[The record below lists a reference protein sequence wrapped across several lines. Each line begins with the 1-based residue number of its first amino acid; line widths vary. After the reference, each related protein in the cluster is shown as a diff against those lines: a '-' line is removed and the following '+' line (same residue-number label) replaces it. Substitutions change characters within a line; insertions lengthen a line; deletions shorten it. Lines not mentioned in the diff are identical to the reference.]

1 MIICKKCGT
10 ENYEENKFCRSCGSA
25 LENEESVMSNINGTK
40 QTENNEGKNL
50 KTISYTYDSKREKTG
65 VDKLLFIY
73 KLAML
78 GLMVGCMIL
87 CFIPYGK
94 VMFYKVV
101 IKGTFPYIYA
111 DLQLNT
117 TFVAKILYSGSTRG
131 TIGIIFFILCCLI
144 LVFSVVSLLVKNIN
158 KKIPLFV
165 TGGSSL
171 LLFVFGLLT
180 FIFNIEYI
188 TSHISS
194 LTLAEKLINSGNI
207 SSLYDRYNNF
217 IPVDVPYNLFVLY
230 LVLIFSLIALAGSVV
245 VIILYF
251 TKFNCSKNNMVNAT
265 VLNNNI
271 AYSNES
277 IKGRIEL
284 SEEPKESVMP
294 NNNVIEQTE
303 NNEEKN

>member
-78 GLMVGCMIL
+78 GLMVVCMIL

-144 LVFSVVSLLVKNIN
+144 LVFLVVSLLVKKIN
-158 KKIPLFV
+158 KKLALCI
-165 TGGSSL
+165 TSGSSV
-171 LLFVFGLLT
+171 LLFIFGLVA
-180 FIFNIEYI
+180 FILNIKYI

-194 LTLAEKLINSGNI
+194 FTEADKLVNSDYAQALFEK
-207 SSLYDRYNNF
+207 YNNL
-217 IPVDVPYNLFVLY
+217 IPIDVPTNLFVLY
-230 LVLIFSLIALAGSVV
+230 LVLIFIIIAFVGSITVFV
-245 VIILYF
+245 LNFAKLKRLKGKV
-251 TKFNCSKNNMVNAT
+251 KNTAT
-265 VLNNNI
+265 LNNNTTR
-271 AYSNES
+271 SNES
-277 IKGRIEL
+277 IDEDEESSEVREKSML
-284 SEEPKESVMP
+284 SD
-294 NNNVIEQTE
+294 NNIIG
-303 NNEEKN
+303 

>member
-1 MIICKKCGT
+1 MIICKKCGA
-10 ENYEENKFCRSCGSA
+10 ENYEENQFCRSCGSV
-25 LENEESVMSNINGTK
+25 LKNEENSEV
-40 QTENNEGKNL
+40 EV
-50 KTISYTYDSKREKTG
+50 SKSSKKTG
-65 VDKLLFIY
+65 GDKLLFIY

-101 IKGTFPYIYA
+101 IRGTFPYIYA

-131 TIGIIFFILCCLI
+131 TIGIIFFILCCLV

-158 KKIPLFV
+158 KKIPLFI

-171 LLFVFGLLT
+171 ILFVFGLLT

-217 IPVDVPYNLFVLY
+217 IPVDVPYNLFALY

-251 TKFNCSKNNMVNAT
+251 VKFNRSKNNIVNTT
-265 VLNNNI
+265 VL
-271 AYSNES
+271 
-277 IKGRIEL
+277 
-284 SEEPKESVMP
+284 

-303 NNEEKN
+303 NNEEKNFKTISYTYGSKHKE